1 MISFTEKDL
10 DAVAMVAP
18 TAVANNNIVNMD
30 LILAEAHRARS
41 AYAHKIV
48 SNMYSNLKA
57 RFVEYRKTQHA
68 IELLQSMSDRELS
81 DLRVSRSNIVNAVKG
96 EQEAKVEKESSF
108 VAWIER
114 VSAKIAESRMRR
126 LGYHQLMAMDARQLS
141 DIGLTRGDIANVM
154 SGKSALAND
163 NVHAANTN
171 KGVKAS

>member
-18 TAVANNNIVNMD
+18 TAVANNNTVNMD
-30 LILAEAHRARS
+30 FILAEAHRARS
-41 AYAHKIV
+41 EYAHKIV
-48 SNMYSNLKA
+48 SNMFSNLKA
-57 RFVEYRKTQHA
+57 RFVEYQKTQHA
-68 IELLQSMSDRELS
+68 IASLQSMSDRELS
-81 DLRVSRSNIVNAVKG
+81 DLRVTRSNIAHAVKG
-96 EQEAKVEKESSF
+96 LDVAQPEKQSSF

-141 DIGLTRGDIANVM
+141 DIGLTRGDVANVM

-171 KGVKAS
+171 KDVKVS